1 MQLRTNTLAP
11 QSYKWTTE
19 FNVQSQ
25 SVEVDTTVA
34 DAIKIE
40 LAFDSLSTVGS
51 ESSEI
56 STDLEYVQANSIY
69 NVKFCALYSLP
80 AQN

>member
-1 MQLRTNTLAP
+1 
-11 QSYKWTTE
+11 
-19 FNVQSQ
+19 
-25 SVEVDTTVA
+25 VA

-56 STDLEYVQANSIY
+56 TTDLEYV
-69 NVKFCALYSLP
+69 
-80 AQN
+80 